1 MPDLQRPKHNLGTTS
16 TKGPE
21 PKPYTPMDFEARE
34 DTDGIRLSWSC
45 LPKSRL
51 QHHRNVV
58 PFGALYTP
66 LNTKSELPVMPKEYL
81 ETCRQ
86 CRSSNNQFTLGTPEM
101 WSCQFCGFNNRRATS
116 EPIPLSTVEY
126 CTGQYGPQPIFFYV
140 VDTCFENEDVA
151 DAFLSLKELLAVSL
165 SLLPENALVGLI
177 TYGKHVHIHD
187 LSSGGSLKLYSFNG
201 NKEYTKEKIEQSIGL
216 LPSSV
221 KNPQSSM
228 SSVAQ
233 RFLQTVTVAEFQFE
247 SILDNLTPNVF
258 PHSAIKERP
267 LRLTGCALNITLLL
281 LSSLLNGQTSGGHV
295 LCFIGGVCTYG
306 PGNIVSLLLK
316 EPLRSHH
323 DIEKARQA
331 TLPNTS
337 QTVNVLLVKQ
347 AKKFYSAVAQNFVL
361 IGLSCDIFIGCYD
374 QVGLWEMDDIP
385 NKTGGAIV
393 LCDSFSTA
401 IFKQSLQKF
410 FRKQYQT
417 DFLEMGFNGTLEIKV
432 QSDLKIQG
440 LLGHATSLKTKLT
453 PKGNTAVITSI
464 SHMSIGEGDTNAW
477 KLCSVDNQSTFAI
490 YFEKGDSVNKDFTYI
505 QFLFHYQHP
514 SGEMRLRVTTL
525 PVAIIPDSDAL
536 SLELGFDQD
545 AATVLMARAAIQKLK
560 AGTNS
565 PKEIQ
570 RLLDNQLI
578 DYCSRFAVYHKG
590 QLDTFRLLNQYSV
603 IPQNFFYLRRSPF
616 IDVFGA
622 SPDETAFTRHILFH
636 EDVNNT
642 LIMIQPSLILFDIDK
657 FGEEI
662 DGIPNYTG
670 TPVLLDS
677 CSLGADKIL
686 LLDTFFHILIFHGST
701 VHSWR
706 KAKYHEQEGYEHF
719 KAFLEEPRREAME
732 LLMERFPLPRFIDT
746 HEGGSQA
753 RFLMAKLNPSTTYNN
768 PNTQLYGSG
777 QLDVLTDDI
786 SLQLYMELI
795 KKSTVNKK

>member
-1 MPDLQRPKHNLGTTS
+1 
-16 TKGPE
+16 
-21 PKPYTPMDFEARE
+21 MDFEERE
-34 DTDGIRLSWSC
+34 DKDGIRLSWSC

-66 LNTKSELPVMPKEYL
+66 LNTKTELPVLPKESL

-86 CRSSNNQFTLGTPEM
+86 CRSSNNQFTQGTPEM
-101 WSCQFCGFNNRRATS
+101 WSCHFCGFNNRRVTT

-140 VDTCFENEDVA
+140 VDTCFENEDVV
-151 DAFLSLKELLAVSL
+151 DAFVSLKELLAISL

-177 TYGKHVHIHD
+177 TYGKHVHLHD
-187 LSSGGSLKLYSFNG
+187 LNSGNSLKLYSFNG
-201 NKEYTKEKIEQSIGL
+201 SKEYTKEKVELSIGL

-221 KNPQSSM
+221 KQPQSSM

-233 RFLQTVTVAEFQFE
+233 RFLQPVSIAEFQFE
-247 SILDNLTPNVF
+247 SILDSLTPNVF

-267 LRLTGCALNITLLL
+267 LRLTGCALNVTLLL

-306 PGNIVSLLLK
+306 PGSIVSLLLK

-323 DIEKARQA
+323 DIEKSRQA
-331 TLPNTS
+331 TLPNTT
-337 QTVNVLLVKQ
+337 QNVNVLLIKL
-347 AKKFYSAVAQNFVL
+347 AKKFYHAVAQNFVL

-393 LCDSFSTA
+393 LCDSFSTS

-410 FRKQYQT
+410 FRKHYES

-432 QSDLKIQG
+432 QADLKIQG
-440 LLGHATSLKTKLT
+440 LLGHATSLKTKLSN
-453 PKGNTAVITSI
+453 KGNTPNNVSSSSI
-464 SHMSIGEGDTNAW
+464 SHTVVGEGDTNAW
-477 KLCSVDNQSTFAI
+477 KLCSVDNQSTYAI
-490 YFEKGDSVNKDFTYI
+490 YFEKGDSVNKDFTFI

-525 PVAIIPDSDAL
+525 PVAIVADSDAQA
-536 SLELGFDQD
+536 LELGFDQD
-545 AATVLMARAAIQKLK
+545 AATVLMARVAIQKLK
-560 AGTNS
+560 SGTSS

-570 RLLDNQLI
+570 RLLDNQLVE
-578 DYCSRFAVYHKG
+578 YCSRFAVYNKG
-590 QLDTFRLLNQYSV
+590 QLETFRLLSQYSI
-603 IPQNFFYLRRSPF
+603 IPQSFFYLRRSPF

-622 SPDETAFTRHILFH
+622 SPDETAFTRHTFFH
-636 EDVNNT
+636 EDVNNS

-662 DGIPNYTG
+662 DGEPNYTG

-677 CSLGADKIL
+677 CSLGPDKIL

-701 VHSWR
+701 VASWR
-706 KAKYHEQEGYEHF
+706 QAKYHELEGYEHF

-746 HEGGSQA
+746 NEGGSQA